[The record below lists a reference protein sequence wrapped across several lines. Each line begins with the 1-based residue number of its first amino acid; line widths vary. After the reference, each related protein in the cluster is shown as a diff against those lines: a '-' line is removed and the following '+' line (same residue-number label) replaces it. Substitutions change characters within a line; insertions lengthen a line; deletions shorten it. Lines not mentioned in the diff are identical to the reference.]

1 MTLAVAIDS
10 KMLEVTVW
18 TRGVT
23 LAKEARDTAT
33 LLAKAGKA
41 EGKYVQSFDNYV
53 DLPDRIGVPCKSYAR
68 LSPEPIESFYE
79 YENYRPDIVV
89 LAEETLVKGHNI
101 LKGAKPG
108 CVVVINTARDP
119 EKLLKW
125 ISPKENL
132 KNLQAVACIDA
143 NALGAGVMLT
153 FDGTEG
159 SGDDTKIGAG
169 VGAAIAGAVAK
180 ATGCVNLDS
189 LVSVAENKTAV
200 KQGYE
205 KVTVL
210 PICRG
215 EAFACGLPEDSQEIQ
230 WK

>member
-1 MTLAVAIDS
+1 MVLSVAIDA
-10 KMLEVTVW
+10 KMQEITVW

-33 LLAKAGKA
+33 LLAKAGGL

-53 DLPDRIGVPCKSYAR
+53 DLPDRINVPCKSYAR
-68 LSPEPIESFYE
+68 ISPEPIESYYE
-79 YENYRPDIVV
+79 YENYNPDIVV

-119 EKLLKW
+119 KSLIKW

-132 KNLQAVACIDA
+132 KNVKAVATIDA
-143 NALGAGVMLT
+143 NSFGAGIKLT

-159 SGDDTKIGAG
+159 CSDDTTIGAG
-169 VGAAIAGAVAK
+169 VGAAIAGAAVK
-180 ATGCVNLDS
+180 ASGCVQLQS
-189 LVSVAENKTAV
+189 LLSVAENKEAV
-200 KQGYE
+200 KQGFE
-205 KVTVL
+205 KVKVVNL
-210 PICRG
+210 
-215 EAFACGLPEDSQEIQ
+215 
-230 WK
+230 

>member
-1 MTLAVAIDS
+1 MALSVAIDA
-10 KMLEVTVW
+10 KMQEITVW

-33 LLAKAGKA
+33 LLAKAGGL

-53 DLPDRIGVPCKSYAR
+53 DLPDRINVPCKSYAR
-68 LSPEPIESFYE
+68 ISPEPIESFYE
-79 YENYRPDIVV
+79 YENYNPNIVV

-119 EKLLKW
+119 QSLIKW

-132 KNLQAVACIDA
+132 KNVKAIAAIDA
-143 NALGAGVMLT
+143 NSFGAGVKLT

-159 SGDDTKIGAG
+159 CSDDTKIGAG
-169 VGAAIAGAVAK
+169 VGAAIAGAAAK
-180 ATGCVNLDS
+180 VSGCVQLES
-189 LVSVAENKTAV
+189 LLKVAENKGAV
-200 KQGYE
+200 KQGFE
-205 KVTVL
+205 TVKIVNL
-210 PICRG
+210 
-215 EAFACGLPEDSQEIQ
+215 
-230 WK
+230 

>member
-1 MTLAVAIDS
+1 MTLAVAIDA
-10 KMLEVTVW
+10 KMQEITVW

-33 LLAKAGKA
+33 MIAKAGKL
-41 EGKYVQSFDNYV
+41 EGKNVQSFDNYV

-68 LSPEPIESFYE
+68 LSPEPIETYYE
-79 YENYRPDIVV
+79 YENYHPDIIV
-89 LAEETLVKGHNI
+89 LAEETLVKGHKI
-101 LKGAKPG
+101 LGGAKPG
-108 CVVVINTARDP
+108 CVLVINTARDP
-119 EKLLKW
+119 QKLLKW

-132 KNLQAVACIDA
+132 PLVKAIACIDA

-180 ATGCVNLDS
+180 ASGCVKLDS
-189 LVSVAENKTAV
+189 LVSVAENKVAV

-205 KVTVL
+205 RVKIL
-210 PICRG
+210 PMCNG
-215 EAFACGLPEDSQEIQ
+215 EAFECGLPEDSQEVQ
-230 WK
+230 WR

>member
-1 MTLAVAIDS
+1 MTLAVAIDAN
-10 KMLEVTVW
+10 MQEITVW
-18 TRGVT
+18 SRGVT

-33 LLAKAGKA
+33 LLAKAGKV

-53 DLPDRIGVPCKSYAR
+53 DLPDRIGVPVKSYAR
-68 LSPEPIESFYE
+68 LSPEPIETYYE
-79 YENYRPDIVV
+79 YENYRPDVVV
-89 LAEETLVKGHNI
+89 LAEETLVKGNLI

-119 EKLLKW
+119 ESLLKW
-125 ISPKENL
+125 ISPKDNL
-132 KNLQAVACIDA
+132 PHLKAVACVDA

-180 ATGCVNLDS
+180 VTGCVKLDS
-189 LVSVAENKTAV
+189 LVNVAENKNAV
-200 KQGYE
+200 KQGWE
-205 KVTVL
+205 RVSVL
-210 PICRG
+210 PLCKG
-215 EAFACGLPEDSQEIQ
+215 EAFECGLPEDSQEIK